1 MAGDDTNDGGRSK
14 KPIPVRRTAGH
25 ARRTPREEEEAREEE
40 GAKSGASPTPVRE
53 VVDGPGTATA
63 RRPEAA
69 DRRFEVE
76 ETEWIARVAGRTL
89 CGTGQSTPKAPVM
102 EVRFHRADEPE
113 SPILRLMV
121 AGRTLD
127 DLYDDELRALFHR
140 SRPVDGGDEGPGIT
154 LEGRPGG

>member
-1 MAGDDTNDGGRSK
+1 MAEDDTNGGGRSK

-25 ARRTPREEEEAREEE
+25 ARRTPREEEAREEE
-40 GAKSGASPTPVRE
+40 GAEAGASSSPVRD

-69 DRRFEVE
+69 DRRFVVE

-113 SPILRLMV
+113 SPVMRLMV
-121 AGRTLD
+121 AGRTLE

-140 SRPVDGGDEGPGIT
+140 SRPVEGGDEGPGIT